1 MYAAKLESLSKQRE
15 FLFKAVER
23 TFRNSGYSS
32 VVACTLLLVHSMP
45 TARSPFTSP
54 SLTDAPALPLKMAV
68 DSLIAGQPH
77 NPSVGGRME
86 TIAPRHGHAP
96 RSLHTSRIALQALDL
111 W

>member
-32 VVACTLLLVHSMP
+32 IVACTLLAAHSTPTVHIPVP
-45 TARSPFTSP
+45 TS
-54 SLTDAPALPLKMAV
+54 DAPALPLKMAV

-86 TIAPRHGHAP
+86 MIAPRHGHAP
-96 RSLHTSRIALQALDL
+96 RFLHTSRIALQALDL